1 MAKKALNVAVVGAT
15 GAVGAEMFSVLEER
29 GFPVDRLLPL
39 ASSRSAGE
47 KIEFAGKEYVVEEL
61 KHDSFTNIDIAL
73 FSAGGK
79 VSAEFA
85 PSAAKAGAVV
95 IDNTSHFRMDPD
107 VPLVVPEVN
116 AKDIGEYKKKRII
129 ANPNCSTIQVVVA
142 IKPLF
147 DAVPVKRMVISTYQ
161 AVSGA
166 GKEAMDEL
174 NGQVTALYNHREVPV
189 EIFGRQM
196 AFNVLPAIGTFD
208 DNGDT
213 DEELKMRNESRK
225 MLHLPNLAVSC
236 TCVRVPVYNGHSVS
250 INLELGRELSA
261 DAARAILRQA
271 PGVLLVDDPTMKAI
285 AHDSSLTR
293 QIPTPLDASGQDATL
308 VGRIRRDTSVEFG
321 LSLFCCAD
329 NLRKGAAT
337 NAVQIAEILL
347 RDHL

>member
-1 MAKKALNVAVVGAT
+1 MAKSSVNVAVVGAT
-15 GAVGAEMFSVLEER
+15 GAVGTEMLSVLEER
-29 GFPVDRLLPL
+29 GFPVGRLLPL
-39 ASSRSAGE
+39 ASARSAGTE
-47 KIEFAGKEYVVEEL
+47 VEFQGKSYPVVEL
-61 KHDSFTNIDIAL
+61 GHDSFKDIDIAL

-79 VSAEFA
+79 ISAEFA

-95 IDNTSHFRMDPD
+95 IDNTSHFRMDPE

-116 AKDIGEYKKKRII
+116 AGDIAGYTKKRII

-142 IKPLF
+142 VKPLL
-147 DAVPVKRMVISTYQ
+147 ALAPLERMVVSTYQ

-174 NGQVTALYNHREVPV
+174 NAQVSALYNQREIPT
-189 EIFGRQM
+189 EIFGKQI
-196 AFNVLPAIGTFD
+196 AFNVLAAIGTFD

-225 MLHLPNLAVSC
+225 MLHLPDLRVAC
-236 TCVRVPVYNGHSVS
+236 TCVRVPVYNGHGTAV
-250 INLELGRELSA
+250 NLQFSREITLER
-261 DAARAILRQA
+261 ARAALREA
-271 PGVLLVDDPTMKAI
+271 PGVLVVDEPKDRLFPMPI
-285 AHDSSLTR
+285 E
-293 QIPTPLDASGQDATL
+293 ASGQDATL
-308 VGRIRRDTSVEFG
+308 VGRLRKDASVEHG
-321 LSLFCCAD
+321 LNLFCCAD

>member
-15 GAVGAEMFSVLEER
+15 GAVGTEMFSVLEER
-29 GFPVDRLLPL
+29 GFPIERLLPL
-39 ASSRSAGE
+39 ASARSAGE
-47 KIEFAGKEYVVEEL
+47 KIEFGGKEYVVEEL

-116 AKDIGEYKKKRII
+116 AKDIADYKKKRII

-142 IKPLF
+142 VKAIF
-147 DAVPVKRMVISTYQ
+147 DAVPVRRMVVSTYQ

-174 NGQVTALYNHREVPV
+174 NDQVSALYNHREVPI

-225 MLHLPNLAVSC
+225 MLHLPTLAVAC

-250 INLELGRELSA
+250 VNLELGQELSA
-261 DAARAILRQA
+261 DAARAILRGA
-271 PGVLLVDDPTMKAI
+271 PGVLLVDDPTAKA
-285 AHDSSLTR
+285 
-293 QIPTPLDASGQDATL
+293 IPTPIDASGQDATL

-347 RDHL
+347 RDYL

>member
-1 MAKKALNVAVVGAT
+1 MVV
-15 GAVGAEMFSVLEER
+15 
-29 GFPVDRLLPL
+29 
-39 ASSRSAGE
+39 
-47 KIEFAGKEYVVEEL
+47 
-61 KHDSFTNIDIAL
+61 
-73 FSAGGK
+73 
-79 VSAEFA
+79 
-85 PSAAKAGAVV
+85 
-95 IDNTSHFRMDPD
+95 
-107 VPLVVPEVN
+107 
-116 AKDIGEYKKKRII
+116 
-129 ANPNCSTIQVVVA
+129 
-142 IKPLF
+142 
-147 DAVPVKRMVISTYQ
+147 STYQ

-174 NGQVTALYNHREVPV
+174 NDQVSALYNHREVPI

-225 MLHLPNLAVSC
+225 MLHLPTLAVAC

-250 INLELGRELSA
+250 VNLELGQELSA
-261 DAARAILRQA
+261 DAARAILRGA
-271 PGVLLVDDPTMKAI
+271 PGVLLVDDPTAKA
-285 AHDSSLTR
+285 
-293 QIPTPLDASGQDATL
+293 IPTPIDASGQDATL

-347 RDHL
+347 RDYL